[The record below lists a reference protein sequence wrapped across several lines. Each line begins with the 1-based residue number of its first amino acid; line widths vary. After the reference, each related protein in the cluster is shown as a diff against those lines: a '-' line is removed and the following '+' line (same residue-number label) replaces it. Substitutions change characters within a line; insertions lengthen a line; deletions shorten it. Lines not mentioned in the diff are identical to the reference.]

1 MIIFWIAAA
10 GSEEPV
16 VVNPKVGKHSMLSDL
31 VNSTYKGC
39 LVLKEAVRKYSMRF
53 GFIEGNVPIYSISTA
68 KVKKAVT
75 ITKLQRVTT
84 AIGYLHD

>member
-1 MIIFWIAAA
+1 
-10 GSEEPV
+10 

-39 LVLKEAVRKYSMRF
+39 LVLKEVVLIMKSKKYSIRF
-53 GFIEGNVPIYSISTA
+53 GFMEGIVPIYSISTA

-75 ITKLQRVTT
+75 IAKLQRVTT